1 MFAINLAL
9 TMSNFNTLTQ
19 PNINISP
26 VHLRNNLN
34 YRPLPSR
41 QTSKTIQLAARERKR
56 ISVDEDNLRR
66 HTPRINSWPRCVS
79 SSSRC
84 VVSSRQWLGRFVAS
98 NYGARR
104 WAARNVSR
112 VSLRASVDVA
122 LRRARKCDAATRRSP
137 SDKLA

>member
-1 MFAINLAL
+1 MKIIFAGIRHELIRGRGAC
-9 TMSNFNTLTQ
+9 Q
-19 PNINISP
+19 ARP
-26 VHLRNNLN
+26 V
-34 YRPLPSR
+34 
-41 QTSKTIQLAARERKR
+41 
-56 ISVDEDNLRR
+56 
-66 HTPRINSWPRCVS
+66 
-79 SSSRC
+79 

-112 VSLRASVDVA
+112 VSLGASVDVA